1 MRKVKLGFTLIE
13 INLAIFVMATGI
25 LSICALYGLGYRENA
40 QSEEDVFATAYADV
54 ALAPFV
60 AALSSPQLTWEDWQ
74 QIGEK
79 PNGDAQ
85 SEAGVDARWPNDGWC
100 AYVDADNGNGTSSYR
115 VVSDPRNTADGV
127 FSSLQGALSSSGVSL
142 SKPSIPAEFQ
152 YGLVVTRKGGLVQLS
167 FRMSRRAQA
176 LLAQP
181 AFVAEV
187 RFQGGFNGGTP

>member
-40 QSEEDVFATAYADV
+40 QSEEDVFATSYADV

-60 AALSSPQLTWEDWQ
+60 AALSSPQLKWDDWQ
-74 QIGEK
+74 RIGEA

-85 SEAGVDARWPNDGWC
+85 GEAGVDARWPNDGWC

-115 VVSDPRNTADGV
+115 VVSDPRSKADGV
-127 FSSLQGALSSSGVSL
+127 FSSLQGALGSSGVSL

-152 YGLVVTRKGGLVQLS
+152 YGLVVTRKGGLVQLT

-187 RFQGGFNGGTP
+187 RFQGDWGGAQ